1 MSEQTEHKT
10 DEAWQEITLPRR
22 EGRPPYILIIPVGA
36 LKVEPITNTAEAKI
50 FNLSLALTDE
60 QWAEYVE
67 IPLDKFLRLKTIAM
81 EKAEGESL
89 SIFPPPEKEH
99 EDKV

>member
-22 EGRPPYILIIPVGA
+22 EGRPPYTLIIPVGA
-36 LKVEPITNTAEAKI
+36 LKVEPITDTAEATI
-50 FNLSLALTDE
+50 FNLSLILTDE

-67 IPLDKFLRLKTIAM
+67 IPLEEFLRLRAALM
-81 EKAEGESL
+81 EEGKLKKISNLMIE
-89 SIFPPPEKEH
+89 EE
-99 EDKV
+99 

>member
-50 FNLSLALTDE
+50 FNL
-60 QWAEYVE
+60 
-67 IPLDKFLRLKTIAM
+67 
-81 EKAEGESL
+81 
-89 SIFPPPEKEH
+89 
-99 EDKV
+99 